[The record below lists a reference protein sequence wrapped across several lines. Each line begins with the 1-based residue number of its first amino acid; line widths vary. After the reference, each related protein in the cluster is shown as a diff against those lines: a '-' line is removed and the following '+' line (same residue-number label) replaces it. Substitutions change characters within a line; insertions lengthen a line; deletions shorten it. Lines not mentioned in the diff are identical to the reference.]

1 MRRILVLLL
10 AIAALVVFARPA
22 LAQSKDPI
30 KIGLAAAV
38 SGGSAASGEAI
49 KRGIQIAMDEINA
62 KGGLLGGRKL
72 ELVIRDDEGD
82 PAKGVKIARELVE
95 REKAVVVFGGLHTTV
110 ALAQVPVWTELKHPY
125 MGPWAAGTEI
135 AQNTQKPNY
144 VFRVSANDDYA
155 DKFMVRYATE
165 ALKKAKPG
173 LLLENTAWGQSN
185 EVGLNKWLGQKGI
198 KPVGIEKF
206 NWGDPDM
213 SPQLLRL
220 KNAGADHIIMVANAP
235 EGAQVVKSRAKIG
248 WEIPMVAHWGISGG
262 RFAEL
267 TGDLSD
273 GVAFLQTYSFFG
285 KQNER
290 GEALLKALKE
300 LKNEEIARRYFIMNS
315 FDGAL
320 TILGIVI
327 AVYVSGKHESGLII
341 ISSLGAAVAM
351 AISGIWGA
359 YSIERAERLR
369 VLKELERHLMA
380 DLEETEVEKKVNST
394 TILVALVDGLSPML
408 ATLLIISPFIA
419 SQLGLIG
426 AESAFYY
433 SIAIVVI
440 ILFLL
445 GALVGHVAKE
455 DRVKSGAKMILAGIA
470 VAVVVFLLDLL
481 KLLG

>member
-1 MRRILVLLL
+1 MRRVPMLLLILVGVCL
-10 AIAALVVFARPA
+10 AVSQPA
-22 LAQSKDPI
+22 HAQSKEPI

-72 ELVIRDDEGD
+72 EMVIRDDEGD
-82 PAKGVKIARELVE
+82 PSKGVKIARELVE

-110 ALAQVPVWTELKHPY
+110 ALAEVPVWTELKHPY
-125 MGPWAAGTEI
+125 MGAWAAGTEI
-135 AQNTQKPNY
+135 AQNDQKPNY

-155 DKFMVRYATE
+155 DKFLTRYATE
-165 ALKKAKPG
+165 VLKKGKPG

-185 EVGLNKWLGQKGI
+185 EVGLGKWLGKKSI

-248 WEIPMVAHWGISGG
+248 WETPMVAHWGISGG

-290 GEALLKALKE
+290 GQAVLKALKD
-300 LKNEEIARRYFIMNS
+300 KYGVKGPEE
-315 FDGAL
+315 
-320 TILGIVI
+320 VI
-327 AVYVSGKHESGLII
+327 APVGT
-341 ISSLGAAVAM
+341 AN
-351 AISGIWGA
+351 A
-359 YSIERAERLR
+359 YDG
-369 VLKELERHLMA
+369 MQ
-380 DLEETEVEKKVNST
+380 
-394 TILVALVDGLSPML
+394 LVALAIQQAGSTDGPAVRDALENL
-408 ATLLIISPFIA
+408 KAEYK
-419 SQLGLIG
+419 GLIKTYRKPFSPEQHDALTDDDYIMVVWKG
-426 AESAFYY
+426 GK
-433 SIAIVVI
+433 IVP
-440 ILFLL
+440 
-445 GALVGHVAKE
+445 VA
-455 DRVKSGAKMILAGIA
+455 AK
-470 VAVVVFLLDLL
+470 
-481 KLLG
+481 

>member
-10 AIAALVVFARPA
+10 AITALVVFVQPA

-49 KRGIQIAMDEINA
+49 KRGILAAMDEINA

-110 ALAQVPVWTELKHPY
+110 ALAEVPVWTELKHPY
-125 MGPWAAGTEI
+125 MGAWAAGTEI

-155 DKFMVRYATE
+155 DKFLVRHATE
-165 ALKKAKPG
+165 VLKKSKPG

-285 KQNER
+285 KQNEH
-290 GEALLKALKE
+290 GQELLKWLKD
-300 LKNEEIARRYFIMNS
+300 KYGVKGPEE
-315 FDGAL
+315 
-320 TILGIVI
+320 VI
-327 AVYVSGKHESGLII
+327 APVGT
-341 ISSLGAAVAM
+341 AN
-351 AISGIWGA
+351 A
-359 YSIERAERLR
+359 YDGM
-369 VLKELERHLMA
+369 H
-380 DLEETEVEKKVNST
+380 
-394 TILVALVDGLSPML
+394 LVALAIAQAGSDDGAKVRDALENL
-408 ATLLIISPFIA
+408 KAEYK
-419 SQLGLIG
+419 GLIKTYKRPFTPEQHDALTDDDYIMVVWKG
-426 AESAFYY
+426 GK
-433 SIAIVVI
+433 IVP
-440 ILFLL
+440 
-445 GALVGHVAKE
+445 VAQK
-455 DRVKSGAKMILAGIA
+455 
-470 VAVVVFLLDLL
+470 
-481 KLLG
+481 

>member
-10 AIAALVVFARPA
+10 AIAALVVFAQPA

-155 DKFMVRYATE
+155 DKFLVRYATE
-165 ALKKAKPG
+165 VLKKAKPG

-290 GEALLKALKE
+290 GQALLKALKD
-300 LKNEEIARRYFIMNS
+300 KYGVKGPEE
-315 FDGAL
+315 
-320 TILGIVI
+320 VI
-327 AVYVSGKHESGLII
+327 APVGT
-341 ISSLGAAVAM
+341 AN
-351 AISGIWGA
+351 A
-359 YSIERAERLR
+359 YDGM
-369 VLKELERHLMA
+369 H
-380 DLEETEVEKKVNST
+380 
-394 TILVALVDGLSPML
+394 LVALAIAQAGSDDGAKVRDALENL
-408 ATLLIISPFIA
+408 KAEYE
-419 SQLGLIG
+419 GLIKSYKRPFTPEQHDALTDADYIMVVWKG
-426 AESAFYY
+426 GK
-433 SIAIVVI
+433 IVP
-440 ILFLL
+440 
-445 GALVGHVAKE
+445 VAQK
-455 DRVKSGAKMILAGIA
+455 
-470 VAVVVFLLDLL
+470 
-481 KLLG
+481 